1 LVYSRHDEEY
11 KHLPVLLHYQEEI
24 VGGYQ
29 SGTFVAVLGSRLA
42 SDGYEVED
50 YNSDLLEQHLRVG
63 PNPIFGMDFP
73 HHRNRGIT

>member
-1 LVYSRHDEEY
+1 
-11 KHLPVLLHYQEEI
+11 

-29 SGTFVAVLGSRLA
+29 SGTLVAVLGSRLK

-73 HHRNRGIT
+73 HYRNRGIT